1 MILFPRNNFWGRS
14 ITASGA
20 CDDPI
25 RYNQFGPFTA
35 GFDLYDYDDPNDLE
49 NHLKANPNICAVFL
63 EPIQGEGG
71 IIVPKKGYLK
81 KVRELCTKYNVLM
94 CADEVQT
101 GFGRTGFMMACDVE
115 NVKPDILCMGKSMS
129 GGMYPVSGCMA
140 NDNVIKNIGPGDHG
154 STYGGNPLGMAIA
167 HAAVK
172 TLVEEGMIENSA
184 KMGKLFISELK
195 KIKSP
200 LIKEVRGR
208 GLFVGIE
215 VAKKQEIKV
224 DGNDLAKM
232 FFKHGLLTKATHD
245 QTVRLT
251 PALVITESEVMDAVS
266 IYDKALQDLTK
277 LNEGRQ

>member
-277 LNEGRQ
+277 LNEGRH

>member
-20 CDDPI
+20 CDDPM

-251 PALVITESEVMDAVS
+251 PALVMTDSEVMDAVS